1 MFRYSDCCYSLYED
15 LLFSLSGRI
24 RITRELEVEPDEPVA
39 STPSSELE
47 AESESQP
54 KSTLKRKP
62 KRSRK
67 DPAGAA
73 AEHLE
78 AKVGEEI

>member
-1 MFRYSDCCYSLYED
+1 M
-15 LLFSLSGRI
+15 
-24 RITRELEVEPDEPVA
+24 EPDEPVA
-39 STPSSELE
+39 STPSSELD

-54 KSTLKRKP
+54 KSMKRKP

-78 AKVGEEI
+78 AKVGEVI